1 MFILCKIELSNFAVS
16 YRDILHIIAIYQI
29 SWVNENKDIDYLI
42 VHVFV
47 YMYPAQPQITSKQ
60 SQKAIL
66 KNMHNNLT
74 LYQSYN

>member
-1 MFILCKIELSNFAVS
+1 M
-16 YRDILHIIAIYQI
+16 
-29 SWVNENKDIDYLI
+29 NENKDIDYLI